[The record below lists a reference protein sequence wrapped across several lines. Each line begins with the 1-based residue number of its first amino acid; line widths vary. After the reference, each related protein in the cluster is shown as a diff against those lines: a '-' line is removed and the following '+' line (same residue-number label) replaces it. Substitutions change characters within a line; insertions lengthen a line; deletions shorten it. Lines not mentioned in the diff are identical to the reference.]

1 MFRLNFWTRPFLG
14 QHGGSGHGQN
24 APAAGAPIDYSGQG
38 SAAPYMPLP
47 LSASPALMV
56 LASGS
61 ESAVSGCR
69 GVRSSGSNT
78 ADDLG
83 HSDAKERRASSS
95 STAPP
100 APPPGVIS
108 PHHHAAFGAFPF
120 FRPAPTASA
129 AAGNAD
135 TAAAA
140 AAAALQHQL
149 PPIFSHLHQSLLRSH
164 FDSAIAAAQLH
175 QARLGAA
182 ALLGHRLAAASSGS
196 IGRHHHHHD
205 PAAAAGIS
213 APAAAYP
220 SAFLPTIKRANAA
233 TARGAPPG
241 FYQYVDDERS
251 TTTTSPVNCGSRGGS
266 SGRAHSGRAT
276 PSSRMFGGSQH
287 SAAAAD
293 DERRPAAAS
302 AAAAA
307 AAGSSGCS
315 PLSFVESEPTSDH
328 TRDAISPADHSP
340 LKGVYMHKPISL
352 HVLYT
357 SNDCSSTIRT
367 RLHYVLHV

>member
-14 QHGGSGHGQN
+14 HHGASSGHGQN
-24 APAAGAPIDYSGQG
+24 APTGAPIDYSGGG
-38 SAAPYMPLP
+38 SATVAAGAPYMPLP

-61 ESAVSGCR
+61 ESGGSGR
-69 GVRSSGSNT
+69 RSARSSAGNA
-78 ADDLG
+78 ADDSTHG
-83 HSDAKERRASSS
+83 DGKERHVSSS
-95 STAPP
+95 SSV
-100 APPPGVIS
+100 PPPSHGVIS
-108 PHHHAAFGAFPF
+108 PHHHTAFGAFPF
-120 FRPAPTASA
+120 FRNAPTVSA

-135 TAAAA
+135 TAAAAA

-205 PAAAAGIS
+205 PTASTGINGPAAAAV
-213 APAAAYP
+213 AYP
-220 SAFLPTIKRANAA
+220 SAFLPTVKRVNAT
-233 TARGAPPG
+233 TARGAPPA
-241 FYQYVDDERS
+241 FYQYVEDERS
-251 TTTTSPVNCGSRGGS
+251 TTSPVNCWSRAGSSRAGS
-266 SGRAHSGRAT
+266 SGRTHSGKAT

-287 SAAAAD
+287 SAAAGD
-293 DERRPAAAS
+293 DDRRPAAE
-302 AAAAA
+302 

-315 PLSFVESEPTSDH
+315 PMSFVESEPTSDH
-328 TRDAISPADHSP
+328 TRDVVSPVDQSP
-340 LKGVYMHKPISL
+340 LKGLLTSL
-352 HVLYT
+352 QHP
-357 SNDCSSTIRT
+357 
-367 RLHYVLHV
+367 

>member
-14 QHGGSGHGQN
+14 HHGSSSGHGQN
-24 APAAGAPIDYSGQG
+24 APTGAPIDYSGGG
-38 SAAPYMPLP
+38 SATAAGGPYMPLP

-61 ESAVSGCR
+61 ESAASGCR
-69 GVRSSGSNT
+69 GVRSSTAANT
-78 ADDLG
+78 ADDTAHIEG
-83 HSDAKERRASSS
+83 KERRASSS
-95 STAPP
+95 AAP
-100 APPPGVIS
+100 PPPGVIS
-108 PHHHAAFGAFPF
+108 PAHHAAFGAFPF
-120 FRPAPTASA
+120 FRPAPTVSA
-129 AAGNAD
+129 PTGNAD

-149 PPIFSHLHQSLLRSH
+149 PPLFSHLHQSLLRSH

-205 PAAAAGIS
+205 PTAGAGISGPAAAAV
-213 APAAAYP
+213 YP
-220 SAFLPTIKRANAA
+220 SAFLPTIKRANA
-233 TARGAPPG
+233 TTPRGVPSG
-241 FYQYVDDERS
+241 FYQYMDDERS
-251 TTTTSPVNCGSRGGS
+251 TTTTSPVNCGSRAGS

-276 PSSRMFGGSQH
+276 PSSKMFGGSQH

-293 DERRPAAAS
+293 DDRRPAAT
-302 AAAAA
+302 A

-328 TRDAISPADHSP
+328 TRDAISPGDQSP
-340 LKGVYMHKPISL
+340 LKGNHMQKHTT
-352 HVLYT
+352 T
-357 SNDCSSTIRT
+357 SSALFRK
-367 RLHYVLHV
+367 